1 MEDTEDDPLLQDE
14 EEQDTMSAGE
24 PHAGA
29 PPFHNHINTSVLN
42 QLKQRFEEVPESIVI
57 KVLKEVCMIF
67 TQSTQMRLLYF
78 IDLSN
83 WA

>member
-1 MEDTEDDPLLQDE
+1 
-14 EEQDTMSAGE
+14 MSAGE

-57 KVLKEVCMIF
+57 KVLKEVRMSFYTINGNEA
-67 TQSTQMRLLYF
+67 TGLHRVELTG
-78 IDLSN
+78 
-83 WA
+83 